1 MPKERLFDL
10 LPAWAI
16 FVGTTALVLI
26 SIYVGVF
33 LARFWHKRSPPEKD
47 ASVSTLVGATTALL
61 AFLLAFTFGLAASRF
76 DAKRGFLLDEV
87 NAIGTAFLRA
97 GLIPEPHRTA
107 VRTLLKE
114 YVDIRV
120 ELYQHPEKAEQLIPR
135 SGELQGLMWA
145 HAEALVNADLRNP
158 PIVSLFVSSLNEMFD
173 MQTKRITIG
182 VYYQMPTA
190 LWAALFTLTVLSML
204 EVGYL
209 LGMSDRASWLL
220 VLLLSL
226 ALATVILLIV
236 DLDRSGVGGTGLI
249 KVEQQ
254 PMRDLQQWISQQ
266 MSSGQAQA
274 DMSNASRTLRFNI
287 HERPYRPGLSRSDR
301 FSDEGRARR
310 QPPMIQGIGQK
321 GAEFESH
328 MATER
333 RAELL
338 KNRHKAVD
346 RVRGWD
352 R

>member
-33 LARFWHKRSPPEKD
+33 LARLWHKRSPPEKD
-47 ASVSTLVGATTALL
+47 TSVSTLVGATTALL

-254 PMRDLQQWISQQ
+254 PMRNLQQWIHEQ
-266 MSSGQAQA
+266 MPSGQAQT
-274 DMSNASRTLRFNI
+274 DLQ
-287 HERPYRPGLSRSDR
+287 DR
-301 FSDEGRARR
+301 
-310 QPPMIQGIGQK
+310 QTPP
-321 GAEFESH
+321 
-328 MATER
+328 R
-333 RAELL
+333 
-338 KNRHKAVD
+338 
-346 RVRGWD
+346 
-352 R
+352 